1 MPYVATYFDGYSSIP
16 HTTELKLDA
25 NQGLLL
31 FDTPYKSDLSWKIED
46 ISYEKY
52 GNLFEIRNKL
62 NKKEIIKVNDNVFT
76 VEFMKVLKENGKISL
91 YKSFVGLGFKVHLR
105 IVASLVVLAVIF
117 YFVMIPWI
125 SEKAVQIIPESY
137 DTTLGNSFYKEY
149 RSTNAINQ
157 DKTLALNKFAS
168 HLLLNNT
175 HPLYFTVINSQ
186 QVNAFALPNGNII
199 VFSGLLDAI
208 QQYDELACLIGHE
221 VIHVNQRHSMKML
234 CRNLSGYLF
243 LSVIMGD
250 ANGINSIVT
259 NNAHNLQSLS
269 YSRQFEKEADEQ
281 GTELMMQ
288 NNINPQGMTTL
299 FRRLKLSEKTVV
311 PAFASTHPL
320 TEDRISDIEHLIKQK
335 KCHFEKDTELE
346 SLFKVIKSS
355 Y

>member
-1 MPYVATYFDGYSSIP
+1 MPYVATYFDGYSSVP

-31 FDTPYKSDLSWKIED
+31 FDTPYKSEVSWKVED

-52 GNLFEIRNKL
+52 GNLIEIRNTF
-62 NKKEIIKVNDNVFT
+62 NKKEIIKVNDAVFV
-76 VEFMKVLKENGKISL
+76 VEFLKVLKDNGKISL
-91 YKSFVGLGFKVHLR
+91 YKRFVGLGFKIHLS
-105 IVASLVVLAVIF
+105 IVASLAVLGIIF
-117 YFVMIPWI
+117 YFVMIPWV
-125 SEKAVQIIPESY
+125 SEKAVQIIPDSY
-137 DTTLGNSFYKEY
+137 DTSLGNSFYNEY
-149 RSTNAINQ
+149 RSTYAIDK

-168 HLLLNNT
+168 QLQLNNKR
-175 HPLYFTVINSQ
+175 PLYFTVINSQ
-186 QVNAFALPNGNII
+186 QINAFALPNGNII
-199 VFSGLLDAI
+199 VFTGLLDAI

-250 ANGINSIVT
+250 ANGVNSIIT

-281 GTELMMQ
+281 GTELMMR

-299 FRRLKLSEKTVV
+299 FRRLKLKEKTVV

-320 TEDRISDIEHLIKQK
+320 TDDRISDIDHLIKLK
-335 KCHFEKDTELE
+335 KYNFVKNTVLE
-346 SLFKVIKSS
+346 SLFQAIKKSN
-355 Y
+355 